1 MEGDQKV
8 EAAARV
14 SGKMRCFS
22 LNRER
27 EWEMLIRLKSK
38 ITYGF

>member
-14 SGKMRCFS
+14 CGRMRCFS

-27 EWEMLIRLKSK
+27 VGDVNKVK
-38 ITYGF
+38 K